1 MKIPSSNLGRTCC
14 VQKLFLTFRTIF
26 GTQHVFPPCSAKIR
40 ASDKDLPVVLLGFFL
55 FNLFTDIGYG
65 NYLLTA
71 PVERNKR
78 QFWKAD
84 SEIPVE
90 VEKIDVSDLLSLA
103 NTLTNPL
110 APSKKKK
117 DKTEL

>member
-1 MKIPSSNLGRTCC
+1 M
-14 VQKLFLTFRTIF
+14 
-26 GTQHVFPPCSAKIR
+26 
-40 ASDKDLPVVLLGFFL
+40 
-55 FNLFTDIGYG
+55 
-65 NYLLTA
+65 TA

-90 VEKIDVSDLLSLA
+90 NVEKIDVSDLLSLA

>member
-1 MKIPSSNLGRTCC
+1 MRKNPECYKMGFCTSYNRKCYHGR
-14 VQKLFLTFRTIF
+14 I
-26 GTQHVFPPCSAKIR
+26 GN
-40 ASDKDLPVVLLGFFL
+40 DVLLGFFL

>member
-1 MKIPSSNLGRTCC
+1 MFS
-14 VQKLFLTFRTIF
+14 
-26 GTQHVFPPCSAKIR
+26 PCFAKRR
-40 ASDKDLPVVLLGFFL
+40 ASDKDLPVLLGFFL

>member
-1 MKIPSSNLGRTCC
+1 MRKNPGCYKMGFAHLIIVNVIYHGR
-14 VQKLFLTFRTIF
+14 I
-26 GTQHVFPPCSAKIR
+26 GN
-40 ASDKDLPVVLLGFFL
+40 DVLLGFFL
-55 FNLFTDIGYG
+55 LNLFTDIGYG

>member
-1 MKIPSSNLGRTCC
+1 MQAL
-14 VQKLFLTFRTIF
+14 VW
-26 GTQHVFPPCSAKIR
+26 
-40 ASDKDLPVVLLGFFL
+40 PVNFTNFF
-55 FNLFTDIGYG
+55 FTDIGYG

-78 QFWKAD
+78 QFWKAE

-90 VEKIDVSDLLSLA
+90 MEKIDVSDLLSLA

-110 APSKKKK
+110 APAKKKK
-117 DKTEL
+117 DKTELWAEESKRKMQLSSLCFH

>member
-1 MKIPSSNLGRTCC
+1 MNAEMDISKTSGDQQGVQVLDELVTMQLG
-14 VQKLFLTFRTIF
+14 
-26 GTQHVFPPCSAKIR
+26 
-40 ASDKDLPVVLLGFFL
+40 FL

-71 PVERNKR
+71 PIERNKR

>member
-1 MKIPSSNLGRTCC
+1 M
-14 VQKLFLTFRTIF
+14 
-26 GTQHVFPPCSAKIR
+26 
-40 ASDKDLPVVLLGFFL
+40 VVLVTIHLGFFL

-90 VEKIDVSDLLSLA
+90 MEKIDVSDLLSLA

-110 APSKKKK
+110 APAKKKK
-117 DKTEL
+117 DKTELWEERAKKNAIKFSLLPLD

>member
-1 MKIPSSNLGRTCC
+1 M
-14 VQKLFLTFRTIF
+14 
-26 GTQHVFPPCSAKIR
+26 
-40 ASDKDLPVVLLGFFL
+40 VVLVTIHLGYFL

-90 VEKIDVSDLLSLA
+90 MEKIDVSDLLSLA

-110 APSKKKK
+110 APAKKKK